1 MRTLVCL
8 AITSL
13 TFACGGGSVEAP
25 APETTPPPQATP
37 APPPPPPPV
46 VVEDPN
52 ADLVWYVYWEGIH
65 CLTVYPQ
72 PGLVRSE
79 EPHNAGATF
88 SSRNEHFSVISA
100 YYEREDEIS
109 SVIDAATSLE
119 NLLERLAAMENTE
132 VEEAI
137 NPVQADY

>member
-1 MRTLVCL
+1 MRTLVFL
-8 AITSL
+8 AIASI

-25 APETTPPPQATP
+25 APAPTPPAQPTP
-37 APPPPPPPV
+37 APPPVPV
-46 VVEDPN
+46 VEEDPN
-52 ADLVWYVYWEGIH
+52 SELVWYVYWEGIH

-79 EPHNAGATF
+79 EPHNASPTF

-100 YYEREDEIS
+100 YYEREDELAP
-109 SVIDAATSLE
+109 VIEAATSLE
-119 NLLERLAAMENTE
+119 DLLERMAAMADSE

-137 NPVQADY
+137 NPIQSDY